1 VEGPVDFTTLVRLV
15 AGCVLFVFVL
25 GFGIAYIAL
34 LVRLLKKCSPSS
46 RTMQPGMVWLLLIPV
61 FNIVWS
67 FLVVSALG
75 KSLGN
80 EFTLR
85 GIASTEPEP
94 GKTLGMTMCVCQA
107 CGIIPFLN
115 FLAIPAGLVLWTI
128 YWVKMA
134 GYARMLDQD
143 AIMTRVTNTL
153 QGI

>member
-1 VEGPVDFTTLVRLV
+1 MDFTTLVRLV
-15 AGCVLFVFVL
+15 AGCVFLVL
-25 GFGIAYIAL
+25 ALVFGIAFISL

-46 RTMQPGMVWLLLIPV
+46 RTMQPEKVWLLLIPI
-61 FNIVWS
+61 FGIFWS

-75 KSLGN
+75 RSLAN
-80 EFTLR
+80 EFKVR

-94 GKTLGMTMCVCQA
+94 GKTLGMAMCVCLT

-115 FLAIPAGLVLWTI
+115 FLAIPAGLILWTI
-128 YWVKMA
+128 YWVKVA
-134 GYARMLDQD
+134 GYSRMLDQE